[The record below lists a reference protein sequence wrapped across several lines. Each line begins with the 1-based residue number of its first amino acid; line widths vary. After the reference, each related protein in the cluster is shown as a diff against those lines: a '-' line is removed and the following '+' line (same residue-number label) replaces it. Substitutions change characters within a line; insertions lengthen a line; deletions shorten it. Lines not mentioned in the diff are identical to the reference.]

1 MELQGLFIIYH
12 LGEGVEEYVFLTEI
26 EWHNRYLGS
35 GKKLLLGGGGK
46 KWPMKNITN
55 QGKGEDENKLGF
67 QRKVC

>member
-35 GKKLLLGGGGK
+35 GKKLLLGGGGNSGPLK
-46 KWPMKNITN
+46 TLQSKEKGRMKTN
-55 QGKGEDENKLGF
+55 
-67 QRKVC
+67 